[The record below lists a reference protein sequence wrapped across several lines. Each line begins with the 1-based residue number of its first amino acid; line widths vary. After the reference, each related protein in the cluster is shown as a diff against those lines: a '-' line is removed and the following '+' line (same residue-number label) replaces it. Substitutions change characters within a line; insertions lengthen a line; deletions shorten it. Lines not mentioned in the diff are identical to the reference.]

1 MKGHTIEIIKELIVS
16 LLIVICIAIIL
27 SMVLYDKVAL
37 GRVIPNAE
45 DYTLT
50 AEMQNEL
57 QKSSLDDAQ
66 EVIVD
71 YYIDASDLKKYEKAN
86 MYVKGKSDPFAET
99 SEFTNSTDNSSSSSG
114 NSSSGNS
121 GFYEDDGT
129 K

>member
-50 AEMQNEL
+50 ADMQNEL